1 MGGGVWTAM
10 AVPLVFK
17 LGPWPV
23 FYISLGAM
31 VAWGVV
37 WLVFLRRPPR

>member
-1 MGGGVWTAM
+1 MDPG
-10 AVPLVFK
+10 
-17 LGPWPV
+17 

-37 WLVFLRRPPR
+37 WLVFLRRPPRKNVVYYSSL